1 MGCLP
6 FNRPRATTNHNRSA
20 NCSKYGAAHACLL
33 PMAMVASS
41 LSWGNTPQP
50 CRPCY
55 DIAVTRP
62 RPRPGIALLAE
73 TPATPVDPYKLT
85 KQTKHAAIR
94 ASNTATEQT
103 AVLHAP
109 FPTPNPLWGGPGH
122 TLPAALSTTCDMG
135 RVCLTGVGGWKSL
148 TGRGTGPPVSRQ
160 IGRRF
165 LGTLNTGAVP
175 DWHRHSAAL
184 TVPSTSSFLNLQASL
199 SLSASALLAM
209 RRHGPHSVLPSSTHF
224 CLKLCRHI
232 QPFTCAPPHA
242 APLQFAQALCGPPVM
257 RCEKPSQ
264 ILEKTLTSARFR
276 FGDRSLG
283 SVGAERPRRS
293 SHHDDKPTCSACRVS
308 NQHSSGPHSASWLGF
323 RGLPQPNRPRR
334 GAAHA
339 GERRL
344 PSTGNGNARLA

>member
-1 MGCLP
+1 MLPSEPQTLPPHRQPSFTLP
-6 FNRPRATTNHNRSA
+6 FQLQIPF
-20 NCSKYGAAHACLL
+20 GL
-33 PMAMVASS
+33 
-41 LSWGNTPQP
+41 
-50 CRPCY
+50 
-55 DIAVTRP
+55 
-62 RPRPGIALLAE
+62 
-73 TPATPVDPYKLT
+73 
-85 KQTKHAAIR
+85 
-94 ASNTATEQT
+94 
-103 AVLHAP
+103 VL
-109 FPTPNPLWGGPGH
+109 GH

-148 TGRGTGPPVSRQ
+148 TGRGTGPPASRQ

-175 DWHRHSAAL
+175 DWHRHFAAL

-209 RRHGPHSVLPSSTHF
+209 RRHRPHSVLPSSTHF
-224 CLKLCRHI
+224 CLKLSRHI

-242 APLQFAQALCGPPVM
+242 APLQFAQAKGGPPVM

-293 SHHDDKPTCSACRVS
+293 SHHDDKPTCSTCRVS